1 MTEAASETPE
11 LERTPAGEPGL
22 LDRAVSNLRDLWRGI
37 AGGDSTRRPAGA
49 LSDSDI
55 KRIRE
60 QMLACLEAKG
70 GEASARARAAALGHE
85 YLGLNDAGQRI
96 FLGLLA
102 DEFGPDTDAIAT
114 AARAF
119 LDAEAGQARY
129 DAEEGLR
136 MALEAPRVRLLTQFN
151 GLPEGVKFLVDM
163 RAKLLAFA
171 STDPRFAGLL
181 ADLKD
186 ILSHWFDIGFLE
198 LRRITWDAPANL
210 LEKLIAYEA
219 VHAISS
225 WDDLKNRLASDRRC
239 FAYFHPGMPDE
250 PLIFVQVAF
259 TKGLADDVSV
269 LLDTDAPFVDP
280 ETADTAIFY
289 SISNAQVGLHGISFG
304 GFLIKRVVD
313 LLVKEFPDLK
323 TFATLSPVPGFV
335 RWLRQ
340 QDPRDVFSDPELK
353 ALLGE
358 AGKESHPADVI
369 VDPAWMQAADDGA
382 IKAPLQKAL
391 ARYLMHAKRASGA
404 ALDSVAHFHLSNGAS
419 LERINWK
426 ADPSEKGLQ
435 QSAGMMVN
443 YVYRRPKIE
452 ANHEAY
458 SGSGKIASSG
468 NVRSLAKKA

>member
-1 MTEAASETPE
+1 MTDTATDIPE
-11 LERTPAGEPGL
+11 PNESSGSEPGL
-22 LDRAVSNLRDLWRGI
+22 LDRAVGNLRDLWRGI
-37 AGGDSTRRPAGA
+37 AGGESTRRPDGA
-49 LSDSDI
+49 LSGSDI

-85 YLGLNDAGQRI
+85 YLGLTDDGQRM

-102 DEFGPDTDAIAT
+102 DEFGPETDAISD
-114 AARAF
+114 AARGF
-119 LDAEAGQARY
+119 LEATSGQEKF
-129 DAEEGLR
+129 DAEEELR
-136 MALEAPRVRLLTQFN
+136 EALEAPRVRLLTQFN
-151 GLPEGVKFLVDM
+151 DLPEGVKFLVDM

-171 STDPRFAGLL
+171 DSDPRFAGLL

-186 ILSHWFDIGFLE
+186 ILHNWFDIGFLE
-198 LRRITWDAPANL
+198 LRRITWEAPANL

-225 WDDLKNRLASDRRC
+225 WEDLKNRLASDRRC

-280 ETADTAIFY
+280 ETANTAIFY
-289 SISNAQVGLHGISFG
+289 SISNAQEGLHGISFG

-313 LLVKEFPDLK
+313 VLVQEFPDLK
-323 TFATLSPVPGFV
+323 TFATLSPVPGFL

-340 QDPRDVFSDPELK
+340 KKPTDVFTAADLE
-353 ALLGE
+353 AILGD
-358 AGKESHPADVI
+358 GNKKTHPADI
-369 VDPAWMQAADDGA
+369 VVSRDWLKAADDA
-382 IKAPLQKAL
+382 AVRPPLQKAL
-391 ARYLMHAKRASGA
+391 ARYLVHAKRESGA
-404 ALDSVAHFHLSNGAS
+404 AFDSVAHFHLSNGAS

-426 ADPSEKGLQ
+426 ADLSDVGLN

-443 YVYRRPKIE
+443 YLYRRPKIE

-458 SGSGKIASSG
+458 TGTGKVVSSSS
-468 NVRSLAKKA
+468 VRGLAKKI